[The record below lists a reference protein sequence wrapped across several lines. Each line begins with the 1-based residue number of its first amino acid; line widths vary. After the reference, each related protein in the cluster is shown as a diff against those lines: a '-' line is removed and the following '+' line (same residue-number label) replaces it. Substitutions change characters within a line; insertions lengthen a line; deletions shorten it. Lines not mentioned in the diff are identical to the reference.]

1 MKGKIKANTVDRYL
15 RPIRL
20 QVVELVKTNS
30 TVLELGCGNGDLLF
44 KLSNKINSGIGIDSS
59 RQLIGYATDRIEKE
73 QVVNLEFK
81 LIDILKE
88 IPLETEKDYFIAS
101 LLFHILPWENSVE
114 LTEKMINNTETTIIC
129 GFSKPENFK
138 QKLLL
143 WFDQRF
149 TKHYRNFK
157 EYADNGFT
165 EGLLNSIQDIEYS
178 IIDTFD
184 PVIKI
189 YKITKHNNVYTK

>member
-1 MKGKIKANTVDRYL
+1 MKRKIKANTVDRYL

-20 QVVELVKTNS
+20 QMVELVKTNS
-30 TVLELGCGNGDLLF
+30 TVLEFGCGNGDLLF
-44 KLSNKINSGIGIDSS
+44 KLSNKINSGVGIDNSK
-59 RQLIGYATDRIEKE
+59 RLIAYATNKIEKE

-81 LIDILKE
+81 LIDILKD
-88 IPLETEKDYFIAS
+88 IFIETEKDYSIAS
-101 LLFHILPWENSVE
+101 LLLHILPWKNSVE
-114 LTEKMINNTETTIIC
+114 LTEKMINNSETTIIC

-143 WFDQRF
+143 WCDQRF
-149 TKHYRNFK
+149 TKHYRNFQK
-157 EYADNGFT
+157 YADNGFT
-165 EGLLNSIQDIEYS
+165 EGLLSSIQDIEYS

-189 YKITKHNNVYTK
+189 YKITKHNNS

>member
-15 RPIRL
+15 LPIRL
-20 QVVELVKTNS
+20 QIVELIKPNS
-30 TVLELGCGNGDLLF
+30 TVLEFGCGNGDLLF
-44 KLSNKINSGIGIDSS
+44 KLSNKIISGVGIDNSKK
-59 RQLIGYATDRIEKE
+59 LIAYANARIGRE
-73 QVVNLEFK
+73 QVINLEFK
-81 LIDILKE
+81 LIDILKDTF
-88 IPLETEKDYFIAS
+88 LETEKDYFIAS

-114 LTEKMINNTETTIIC
+114 LIEKMSSNAKTTVIC

-143 WFDQRF
+143 WLDQRF
-149 TKHYRNFK
+149 TKHYRNFQ
-157 EYADNGFT
+157 EYEENGFT

-178 IIDTFD
+178 TIDTFD

-189 YKITKHNNVYTK
+189 YKITKHKNV